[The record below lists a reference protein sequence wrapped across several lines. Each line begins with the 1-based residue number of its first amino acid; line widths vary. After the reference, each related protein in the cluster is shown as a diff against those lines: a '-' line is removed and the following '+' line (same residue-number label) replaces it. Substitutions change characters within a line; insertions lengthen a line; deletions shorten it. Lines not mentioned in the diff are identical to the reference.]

1 MGLCS
6 LSLSLSSLPVSPQVT
21 SQVSHSRIKKALFK
35 QAMKSK
41 GKEVQRSVLFI
52 TMAT

>member
-6 LSLSLSSLPVSPQVT
+6 LSLSLPSPVSPQVT
-21 SQVSHSRIKKALFK
+21 SQVSRSRIKKALFK

-41 GKEVQRSVLFI
+41 SKEVQRSVLFI